1 MDADNSQMA
10 LLAAAAAATVMTGGA
25 AAPALAGA
33 AGAGTAAAG
42 TGAALGAGAA
52 GAGAAAGTGAALGAG
67 AGAAGA
73 GLGAGAAGAG
83 SGALGLGTLGATE
96 AGAMGAGTAGSFIPT
111 IGAEAVAPMAT
122 EFAGMGASAGEAANL
137 AQASQMAAEP
147 TMFEQAQSLMT
158 ENPYT
163 KFKDSMYDKGAEG
176 INSLFDTNVT
186 GKDLDTAQSLMG
198 GGQQQPQQELQMDP
212 TPAPYGMPQLQN
224 LQQAPMPQANM
235 WRPVELDQ
243 LQPLNEQ
250 YGMR

>member
-33 AGAGTAAAG
+33 AGAGTAAG

-52 GAGAAAGTGAALGAG
+52 GAGAAAGTGAALGA
-67 AGAAGA
+67 
-73 GLGAGAAGAG
+73 GAGAAGAG